1 MSDVSFRSLNLG
13 NTADDDPQ
21 VLDSLVQQEAN
32 PPTPVVEPIVTPSLP
47 EPRIPTRLLSVRQL
61 VDPTWAAPTMVLPA
75 DTERKYLTVSVTSPA
90 GTTTDGVAVVSE
102 VKGSVATLGIL
113 THGRTLAL
121 DGHTGPVWV
130 LASSVSAAAA
140 VYVDAWSVTK

>member
-1 MSDVSFRSLNLG
+1 MSDVSYRPLNLG
-13 NTADDDPQ
+13 DTADDDSQ

-32 PPTPVVEPIVTPSLP
+32 PPTPVIEPIVTPSLS

-61 VDPTWAAPTMVLPA
+61 VDPLWQSPTMLLPA
-75 DTERKYLTVSVTSPA
+75 DPERKYLYLCVTSPA

-113 THGRTLAL
+113 THGRTLPL

-130 LASSVSAAAA
+130 LGSGAAP
-140 VYVDAWSVTK
+140 VNVDVWSVTK